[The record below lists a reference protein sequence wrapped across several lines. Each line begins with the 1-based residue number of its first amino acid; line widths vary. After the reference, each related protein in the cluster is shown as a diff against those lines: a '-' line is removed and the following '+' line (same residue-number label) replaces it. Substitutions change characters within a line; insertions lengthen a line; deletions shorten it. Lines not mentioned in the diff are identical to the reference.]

1 MDFKTK
7 WYSPENKPLD
17 IPTFQNLQDV
27 TGQAFDEFGNYV
39 GKTEV
44 PNQQLVIDKLTERQY
59 YAPKEYSDDALR
71 YAKAKVD
78 KSFKPEDWYGMTQ
91 IKPHYKIGEHISAG
105 YITAL
110 KSFAKPV
117 AMLPTQLVYA
127 GSVGLNALAKG
138 DLQKTENLY
147 RYSMQN
153 WSDTLDKHGLGAD
166 PELSNMLTAKVGS
179 IAGQTAS
186 SLLIAATVSSVGGL
200 PAVATV
206 FGSTQ
211 FADVL
216 EEGLEKGLPHD
227 KAVLAAFLAAVP
239 EGGLEAVG
247 FKMWSGAASLN
258 KTFRNLALAFL
269 WEGAQEGSQQIAES
283 TITNLFKIRE
293 QTFFDIVADVALS
306 ALVGGLVGLGGAAIS
321 GQVEQRNIALKK
333 EIGMTERGNIVPQ
346 KPADEKK
353 AVPQKE
359 GQVLNPSP
367 EAEKQLIQQEIEEAK
382 KTGDNKLYNTIKY
395 VANANDVT
403 DVDVID
409 KLYPICRKMIA
420 DGGTIDTLL
429 DILGNQ
435 IVAYKNQLQSGQADN
450 QANQKAV
457 EEIKLATDPNRY
469 EEWKE
474 SRKSE
479 LEKAGLSKEQAG
491 TLSDHISRIAQNLS
505 NRLGFDITEKK
516 AVSFEPNLKAKAGTR
531 GQITLGKT
539 IAKIALNENAD
550 PTTVEHE
557 FFHYIDS
564 VVKDSAKEGNKEA
577 QKLLKKRDD
586 IIKKAK
592 AELKK
597 SGVTK
602 FPSDEEIIASAYEKW
617 LWNGAKSEDA
627 TEQKL
632 FESIRDFFRDV
643 YQSITGLLG
652 VRISPEADAYFK
664 AMTSVPSG
672 LQTETVQQ
680 VSEETKNAEQEMTD
694 VKEKAEQV
702 KEMKPAE
709 KADTL
714 YQASGIELNAVSLN
728 DPKQEQYVREMA
740 KKYKGLSKLSDKT
753 IDETISFAKYISE
766 QAMKMGKAKAH
777 DAFVA
782 WNNAR
787 PDIYIDEKTGRELPV
802 ISAFKNNGDYPIN
815 FDFGTLCIK
824 REPMDAL
831 VRHLLSTG
839 LKRYS
844 NQLGV
849 TQMDLLKSI
858 LKKYGFQTA
867 CDCCFVEGKRLRQLI
882 YANSLTFEWE
892 SVRQGIGM
900 KDESYVGA
908 DIKLSPKQ
916 IKILEEMAS
925 PKTYKEAFKKYIP
938 EDRKRA
944 TQGGKV
950 LDSGITDSKMR
961 SIAKLMLE
969 DNSLVGQFNPEWLL
983 SSAGVDW
990 LMNRFGVKTGIGG
1003 FLGGMYGS
1011 ATPKPIEGFSKY
1023 VSTTWAEKDT
1033 SKPAGLIEKLF
1044 NIGGARMQSF
1054 SDFNALLTIDN
1065 LQLFMDATLRGIP
1078 MQAYTKMPAF
1088 VKLFGDTGAN
1098 INMSFVP
1105 NVGED
1110 SDATNAGLKKASKE
1124 QIDAYNKAKKKGD
1137 AFLKQQIVE
1146 RKIDNVYTDE
1156 QGNSWVYDWSE
1167 DSFPIEEAYQLRR
1180 EYGHIGIIGVGIS
1193 DSHIKMMLADPS
1205 IDMVIPF
1212 HSSGMPQHTKIVTG
1226 LGRRTADYE
1235 SVQTTGGK
1243 PANVS
1248 DFLFNE
1254 DVHKTGD
1261 AKKSAENYKAWCNQ
1275 NGYTPKYAQFA
1286 DNENYYK
1293 LLEDFRSYDNEGKPV
1308 IQKAVNILNL
1318 NQEKFLNNL
1327 HEALGLREGE
1337 MNDIANIPNNEK
1349 LLSDVEN
1356 VFRYQR
1362 IDGATRSALMKRL
1375 GDALGKD
1382 NVQSLEQSKFLE
1394 LLGKELEAEVGAE
1407 EANKRIEV
1415 FREGQGYVYGFAKGD
1430 KIYLNENTFNA
1441 ETPAHEFTHIWAKV
1455 AQKQNP
1461 KKWAEGVALLKK
1473 TQEWKNVMSDPLYMN
1488 IRADENAVAR
1498 ETLSRIVGQEN
1509 ARLINKI
1516 LDPAYKEPKVEAGAI
1531 QKVLDWFK
1539 SLWNDVRDFFNLN
1552 DNGRK
1557 LTYEE
1562 FIHMP
1567 LRDLWDETRSKNFR
1581 NLLKNLQEREATS
1594 EMSAE
1599 RKEKADTNSPEFKKW
1614 SNNAPLV
1621 KAEDVNTYNFK
1632 TGQSV
1637 VLEAFH
1643 GSGSVF
1649 DSFDEGRIG
1658 SRSETKGAFWF
1669 SDKDIAD
1676 TYDEGVLYHV
1686 FIKAKNVFVYDYEN
1700 ASFDGTTYGYVA
1712 RNKQTGEFLRDGF
1725 NRISVTDIP
1734 SVLENDAKELW
1745 GDNNYEI
1752 LSNPKIKETT
1762 DDIAKWA
1769 KEQGY
1774 DGVVL
1779 KNVYDPGGMGSLSYP
1794 GTVYAVFSPTQIK
1807 SVYNRGTFSLDED
1820 NIYYQQET
1828 QDQLFRNDQAT
1839 KLGNKVLDKAPTNQ
1853 EVEKEL
1859 EAIRSGRVEEAQKA
1873 KRNLGLIDGLG
1884 DALLTVR
1891 QRVGVIDKRL
1901 KYAFDKLDYN
1911 EKMMESEYGK
1921 RTLPF
1926 IKKFRKLSDVDKK
1939 VLKYLIGNQQTERIR
1954 EFLREHDME
1963 QEYNDV
1969 RNLLDELFEEGNRA
1983 GMDMGFLQ
1991 EYFPTKVADYK
2002 SFISYLMGTDKWSE
2016 IELALNQIDPNHQL
2030 SDEERADA
2038 INSIL
2043 RGYNRLDPVGKK
2055 GFQKERKILHK
2066 TPEMLNYYMDVDE
2079 ALMRYVSGMTG
2090 ALAIRK
2096 AFNVK
2101 GAFNSEESIGGVVN
2115 ELIKSGQITQK
2126 EEPFIKRMI
2135 RARLNY
2141 ARTAPI
2147 VSLLKNFG
2155 YLGTMN
2161 SITSAVTQI
2170 GDLYAS
2176 FYKYNFP
2183 TAMKAIFGKSE
2194 ITKDDLYLDSVWEEF
2209 TDDGFTSVAVNKLF
2223 TAIGLNAFDKF
2234 GKNTAI
2240 NGAWI
2245 DLKERAK
2252 NNDVSLLEDLT
2263 AAFGSQ
2269 AGKVLADIKANNITS
2284 EVKLM
2289 LWSQLAD
2296 TQPIGKSGTPVGYLS
2311 NGYTRIFY
2319 QLKTYTIN
2327 QLSLFYADGLYKIQ
2341 KGIATKNK
2349 KLFLQGTGNLAKLA
2363 LLLTVFNAGADVL
2376 KNLIMGRGIE
2386 ISDTLVS
2393 NMLWNLGVS
2402 KYTFYRGQRDGYA
2415 RALFENFFPPQISMF
2430 DEAQKE
2436 ARKIAK
2442 GKKKASDTIAVTY
2455 VPVVG
2460 RMWYWWFGGGRTA
2473 EKKKGNKP
2481 FQVKL

>member
-1 MDFKTK
+1 MDFKAK
-7 WYSPENKPLD
+7 WYSPENKPLE
-17 IPTFQNLQDV
+17 IPTFQNLHNV

-39 GKTEV
+39 GKKEM
-44 PNQQLVIDKLTERQY
+44 PEQQLVIDKQSGRQY
-59 YAPKEYSDDALR
+59 FAPIEYSDDAIR

-78 KSFKPEDWYGMTQ
+78 EGFKPKDWYGMTH
-91 IKPHYKIGEHISAG
+91 IKPHYTLGEHISAG
-105 YITAL
+105 YISTL
-110 KSFAKPV
+110 KSFIKPM
-117 AMLPTQLVYA
+117 AQLPTKMVYA
-127 GSVGLNALAKG
+127 GAVGLNALAKG
-138 DLQKTENLY
+138 DLESTEVLY
-147 RYSMQN
+147 RSSMQN
-153 WSDTLDKHGLGAD
+153 WEKTLDKAGLGAD
-166 PELSNMLTAKVGS
+166 PEIQDMLTVKLGS
-179 IAGQTAS
+179 MAGQTAS
-186 SLLIAATVSSVGGL
+186 SLLMAATVSQVGGL
-200 PAVATV
+200 AAVASV
-206 FGSTQ
+206 FGSQQ

-216 EEGLEKGLPHD
+216 EEGLARGLSHD
-227 KAVLAAFLAAVP
+227 KAVLVAFQSAVA
-239 EGGLEAVG
+239 EGGLEAFG
-247 FKMWSGAASLN
+247 FKLWSGAASLN
-258 KTFRNLALAFL
+258 KSFKNIALGFL
-269 WEGAQEGSQQIAES
+269 WEGLQEGSQQIAES
-283 TITNLFKIRE
+283 ALTNFYGVRE
-293 QTFFDIVADVALS
+293 QDLVEILSEVALS
-306 ALVGGLVGLGGAAIS
+306 FLVGGLVGGIGAAVS
-321 GQVEQRNIALKK
+321 GQVEQRNVALKK
-333 EIGMTERGNIVPQ
+333 EIGMNEEGRIITPSIANQNQAI
-346 KPADEKK
+346 
-353 AVPQKE
+353 PQKE
-359 GQVLNPSP
+359 GQTISPSP
-367 EAEKQLIQQEIEEAK
+367 EAMKQLYAQEIAEAK
-382 KTGDNKLYNTIKY
+382 KTGDNKLYNSIKF
-395 VANANDVT
+395 VANSYDIT
-403 DVDVID
+403 DESFVD
-409 KLYPICRKMIA
+409 KLYPICSKMIA
-420 DGGTIDTLL
+420 DGGTFDTLL

-435 IVAYKNQLQSGQADN
+435 VVAYKNQLESGQTDTKAT
-450 QANQKAV
+450 QKAV
-457 EEIKLATDPNRY
+457 EQIKLAIDPNRY

-564 VVKDSAKEGNKEA
+564 VVKDAAKEGNKEA

-643 YQSITGLLG
+643 YDSLKGLMG
-652 VRISPEADAYFK
+652 VRISPEADAYFR
-664 AMTSVPSG
+664 AMTGEGKITPTINVDSFTDIESL
-672 LQTETVQQ
+672 LQSLPKEQAKDIYGK
-680 VSEETKNAEQEMTD
+680 VSE
-694 VKEKAEQV
+694 
-702 KEMKPAE
+702 
-709 KADTL
+709 
-714 YQASGIELNAVSLN
+714 
-728 DPKQEQYVREMA
+728 
-740 KKYKGLSKLSDKT
+740 DK
-753 IDETISFAKYISE
+753 
-766 QAMKMGKAKAH
+766 
-777 DAFVA
+777 
-782 WNNAR
+782 R
-787 PDIYIDEKTGRELPV
+787 
-802 ISAFKNNGDYPIN
+802 
-815 FDFGTLCIK
+815 
-824 REPMDAL
+824 
-831 VRHLLSTG
+831 
-839 LKRYS
+839 
-844 NQLGV
+844 V
-849 TQMDLLKSI
+849 TDLLDKAVAFREKI
-858 LKKYGFQTA
+858 LKKKKNGQTLNQYIINDA
-867 CDCCFVEGKRLRQLI
+867 TKEEKE
-882 YANSLTFEWE
+882 EW
-892 SVRQGIGM
+892 
-900 KDESYVGA
+900 A
-908 DIKLSPKQ
+908 
-916 IKILEEMAS
+916 
-925 PKTYKEAFKKYIP
+925 
-938 EDRKRA
+938 
-944 TQGGKV
+944 
-950 LDSGITDSKMR
+950 
-961 SIAKLMLE
+961 
-969 DNSLVGQFNPEWLL
+969 SLVN
-983 SSAGVDW
+983 D
-990 LMNRFGVKTGIGG
+990 
-1003 FLGGMYGS
+1003 
-1011 ATPKPIEGFSKY
+1011 
-1023 VSTTWAEKDT
+1023 
-1033 SKPAGLIEKLF
+1033 IEK
-1044 NIGGARMQSF
+1044 
-1054 SDFNALLTIDN
+1054 T
-1065 LQLFMDATLRGIP
+1065 QLEVA
-1078 MQAYTKMPAF
+1078 
-1088 VKLFGDTGAN
+1088 
-1098 INMSFVP
+1098 
-1105 NVGED
+1105 
-1110 SDATNAGLKKASKE
+1110 KE
-1124 QIDAYNKAKKKGD
+1124 
-1137 AFLKQQIVE
+1137 LV
-1146 RKIDNVYTDE
+1146 
-1156 QGNSWVYDWSE
+1156 
-1167 DSFPIEEAYQLRR
+1167 
-1180 EYGHIGIIGVGIS
+1180 
-1193 DSHIKMMLADPS
+1193 
-1205 IDMVIPF
+1205 
-1212 HSSGMPQHTKIVTG
+1212 
-1226 LGRRTADYE
+1226 
-1235 SVQTTGGK
+1235 
-1243 PANVS
+1243 
-1248 DFLFNE
+1248 
-1254 DVHKTGD
+1254 
-1261 AKKSAENYKAWCNQ
+1261 KSAPDTLFQEGIKYDK
-1275 NGYTPKYAQFA
+1275 NG
-1286 DNENYYK
+1286 
-1293 LLEDFRSYDNEGKPV
+1293 
-1308 IQKAVNILNL
+1308 
-1318 NQEKFLNNL
+1318 
-1327 HEALGLREGE
+1327 
-1337 MNDIANIPNNEK
+1337 
-1349 LLSDVEN
+1349 
-1356 VFRYQR
+1356 
-1362 IDGATRSALMKRL
+1362 
-1375 GDALGKD
+1375 
-1382 NVQSLEQSKFLE
+1382 
-1394 LLGKELEAEVGAE
+1394 
-1407 EANKRIEV
+1407 
-1415 FREGQGYVYGFAKGD
+1415 
-1430 KIYLNENTFNA
+1430 
-1441 ETPAHEFTHIWAKV
+1441 
-1455 AQKQNP
+1455 
-1461 KKWAEGVALLKK
+1461 
-1473 TQEWKNVMSDPLYMN
+1473 
-1488 IRADENAVAR
+1488 
-1498 ETLSRIVGQEN
+1498 
-1509 ARLINKI
+1509 
-1516 LDPAYKEPKVEAGAI
+1516 
-1531 QKVLDWFK
+1531 
-1539 SLWNDVRDFFNLN
+1539 
-1552 DNGRK
+1552 
-1557 LTYEE
+1557 
-1562 FIHMP
+1562 
-1567 LRDLWDETRSKNFR
+1567 
-1581 NLLKNLQEREATS
+1581 
-1594 EMSAE
+1594 
-1599 RKEKADTNSPEFKKW
+1599 KADTNSPEFKKW
-1614 SNNAPLV
+1614 FGDSKVVDENGKPLV
-1621 KAEDVNTYNFK
+1621 VYHNTDAKFSTFDKSKIGTKTDKGMHGRGFYFSNEKDQTYMYGNRQMPVYLTIKNPLRLGRNGQFEDI
-1632 TGQSV
+1632 
-1637 VLEAFH
+1637 H
-1643 GSGSVF
+1643 GYGNAKKGIPS
-1649 DSFDEGRIG
+1649 IN
-1658 SRSETKGAFWF
+1658 SRS
-1669 SDKDIAD
+1669 
-1676 TYDEGVLYHV
+1676 
-1686 FIKAKNVFVYDYEN
+1686 DYEKYK
-1700 ASFDGTTYGYVA
+1700 D
-1712 RNKQTGEFLRDGF
+1712 QL
-1725 NRISVTDIP
+1725 P
-1734 SVLENDAKELW
+1734 SIEEITEMAKK
-1745 GDNNYEI
+1745 D
-1752 LSNPKIKETT
+1752 
-1762 DDIAKWA
+1762 
-1769 KEQGY
+1769 GY
-1774 DGVVL
+1774 DGIIV
-1779 KNVYDPGGMGSLSYP
+1779 KPLSGAKDEYI
-1794 GTVYAVFSPTQIK
+1794 VFEPTQIK
-1807 SVYNRGTFSLDED
+1807 SVYNRGTFDTESPNIYYQQENKDLIATHATKLDNIDALLESGKLVAPSIAITKKGQKELNKGKFGQVVLVMNPLDIKYNAD
-1820 NIYYQQET
+1820 NIYNRDIYSPRFPSVQYKTELGYMSQSEYDSYKAKWDENQEDFKKKYGGTFDEVIGNDKYFFEGFNERTGNRIYKKYTPLNVLSYLKKESLVGGESFHYGLSSFLAKMSKKVEDRESLRKESKQLSDREESQKKYDELSKRYSDLLFGDINKYSKFSEVGEEDFDAFLKDLYEGHPERANEYLEVDKIPESLKKELKDFVSEAVSLPRSYFEMKPMRLIPLNNFVYAVTNKGNLSKEQIAKFESYGIEVKEVDDIKSFDFTSLEMGRENATNAFDVYFQQET

-1839 KLGNKVLDKAPTNQ
+1839 KHGNKVLDKAPTNQ
-1853 EVEKEL
+1853 EVEDEL
-1859 EAIRSGRVEEAQKA
+1859 EIIKSGRVEKAQEA
-1873 KRNLGLIDGLG
+1873 KRGLGIIEGLG
-1884 DALLTVR
+1884 DALITVR

-2079 ALMRYVSGMTG
+2079 ALMRYITGMTG

-2460 RMWYWWFGGGRTA
+2460 RMWYWWFGGGRTS

>member
-333 EIGMTERGNIVPQ
+333 EIGMTEQGNIVPQ
-346 KPADEKK
+346 KPTDEKK

-395 VANANDVT
+395 VANANDIT
-403 DVDVID
+403 DESVID
-409 KLYPICRKMIA
+409 KLYPVCRKMIA

-429 DILGNQ
+429 EILGNQ
-435 IVAYKNQLQSGQADN
+435 VVAYKNQLDSGQIDTKAT
-450 QANQKAV
+450 QKAV
-457 EEIKLATDPNRY
+457 EEIKLATDPNRVD
-469 EEWKE
+469 EWRE

-479 LEKAGLSKEQAG
+479 LEKAGFTKEQAG
-491 TLSDHISRIAQNLS
+491 TLSEHISSIAENLS
-505 NRLGFDITEKK
+505 QRLGFDITEKK
-516 AVSFEPNLKAKAGTR
+516 PVSFEPNLQEKAGTR

-539 IAKIALNENAD
+539 IAKIALNKNAD

-564 VVKDSAKEGNKEA
+564 VVKDAAKEGNKEA
-577 QKLLKKRDD
+577 EKLLKKRES
-586 IIKKAK
+586 IIKQAK
-592 AELKK
+592 SELKK
-597 SGVTK
+597 NGITK

-632 FESIRDFFRDV
+632 FEAIRDFFRDV
-643 YQSITGLLG
+643 YQSLRGLMG
-652 VRISPEADAYFK
+652 VRISPEADAYFR
-664 AMTSVPSG
+664 AMTG
-672 LQTETVQQ
+672 TAKIQTV
-680 VSEETKNAEQEMTD
+680 D
-694 VKEKAEQV
+694 V
-702 KEMKPAE
+702 
-709 KADTL
+709 DSFTNIDDL
-714 YQASGIELNAVSLN
+714 LNSI
-728 DPKQEQYVREMA
+728 PK
-740 KKYKGLSKLSDKT
+740 
-753 IDETISFAKYISE
+753 E
-766 QAMKMGKAKAH
+766 QAKNVFH
-777 DAFVA
+777 RV
-782 WNNAR
+782 
-787 PDIYIDEKTGRELPV
+787 IYDER
-802 ISAFKNNGDYPIN
+802 
-815 FDFGTLCIK
+815 
-824 REPMDAL
+824 
-831 VRHLLSTG
+831 
-839 LKRYS
+839 
-844 NQLGV
+844 V
-849 TQMDLLKSI
+849 TSI
-858 LKKYGFQTA
+858 LDKVIPF
-867 CDCCFVEGKRLRQLI
+867 
-882 YANSLTFEWE
+882 
-892 SVRQGIGM
+892 
-900 KDESYVGA
+900 KDE
-908 DIKLSPKQ
+908 I
-916 IKILEEMAS
+916 
-925 PKTYKEAFKKYIP
+925 
-938 EDRKRA
+938 
-944 TQGGKV
+944 
-950 LDSGITDSKMR
+950 
-961 SIAKLMLE
+961 
-969 DNSLVGQFNPEWLL
+969 
-983 SSAGVDW
+983 
-990 LMNRFGVKTGIGG
+990 
-1003 FLGGMYGS
+1003 
-1011 ATPKPIEGFSKY
+1011 
-1023 VSTTWAEKDT
+1023 
-1033 SKPAGLIEKLF
+1033 
-1044 NIGGARMQSF
+1044 
-1054 SDFNALLTIDN
+1054 
-1065 LQLFMDATLRGIP
+1065 
-1078 MQAYTKMPAF
+1078 
-1088 VKLFGDTGAN
+1088 
-1098 INMSFVP
+1098 
-1105 NVGED
+1105 
-1110 SDATNAGLKKASKE
+1110 
-1124 QIDAYNKAKKKGD
+1124 AKKKGNKTLNEYM
-1137 AFLKQQIVE
+1137 ATEATKEEVEKYSNLVKEVE
-1146 RKIDNVYTDE
+1146 RTQLEVAKEIIK
-1156 QGNSWVYDWSE
+1156 SE
-1167 DSFPIEEAYQLRR
+1167 NIYQLDNTLFQ
-1180 EYGHIGIIGVGIS
+1180 EGIKY
-1193 DSHIKMMLADPS
+1193 DK
-1205 IDMVIPF
+1205 
-1212 HSSGMPQHTKIVTG
+1212 
-1226 LGRRTADYE
+1226 
-1235 SVQTTGGK
+1235 
-1243 PANVS
+1243 
-1248 DFLFNE
+1248 
-1254 DVHKTGD
+1254 
-1261 AKKSAENYKAWCNQ
+1261 
-1275 NGYTPKYAQFA
+1275 NG
-1286 DNENYYK
+1286 
-1293 LLEDFRSYDNEGKPV
+1293 
-1308 IQKAVNILNL
+1308 
-1318 NQEKFLNNL
+1318 
-1327 HEALGLREGE
+1327 
-1337 MNDIANIPNNEK
+1337 
-1349 LLSDVEN
+1349 
-1356 VFRYQR
+1356 
-1362 IDGATRSALMKRL
+1362 
-1375 GDALGKD
+1375 
-1382 NVQSLEQSKFLE
+1382 
-1394 LLGKELEAEVGAE
+1394 
-1407 EANKRIEV
+1407 
-1415 FREGQGYVYGFAKGD
+1415 
-1430 KIYLNENTFNA
+1430 
-1441 ETPAHEFTHIWAKV
+1441 
-1455 AQKQNP
+1455 
-1461 KKWAEGVALLKK
+1461 
-1473 TQEWKNVMSDPLYMN
+1473 
-1488 IRADENAVAR
+1488 
-1498 ETLSRIVGQEN
+1498 
-1509 ARLINKI
+1509 
-1516 LDPAYKEPKVEAGAI
+1516 
-1531 QKVLDWFK
+1531 
-1539 SLWNDVRDFFNLN
+1539 
-1552 DNGRK
+1552 
-1557 LTYEE
+1557 
-1562 FIHMP
+1562 
-1567 LRDLWDETRSKNFR
+1567 
-1581 NLLKNLQEREATS
+1581 
-1594 EMSAE
+1594 
-1599 RKEKADTNSPEFKKW
+1599 KADINSPEFKKW
-1614 SNNAPLV
+1614 FGNSKVVDGNGKPLV
-1621 KAEDVNTYNFK
+1621 VYHGSTREFEVFDISKANVESDLGKGFYFTNNEDDVNANYHGGGPDFEIKIDRIAERIQNEEGIEWEQAKAKAYQQEYQTDALYEVYLKMEKPFVIGGK
-1632 TGQSV
+1632 DET
-1637 VLEAFH
+1637 VLTLE
-1643 GSGSVF
+1643 
-1649 DSFDEGRIG
+1649 EP
-1658 SRSETKGAFWF
+1658 
-1669 SDKDIAD
+1669 
-1676 TYDEGVLYHV
+1676 YDEETDEYGEPEGTLLDFAYNMDNYLADIGIDYKISQEL
-1686 FIKAKNVFVYDYEN
+1686 FMRASENGGEISASEIYDIIKNDENLLSLLDYES
-1700 ASFDGTTYGYVA
+1700 SFGELLSDTVGQEYDGIIDNTVNQKFGSERKQGQAMNGMDTGTTHYIV
-1712 RNKQTGEFLRDGF
+1712 F
-1725 NRISVTDIP
+1725 
-1734 SVLENDAKELW
+1734 
-1745 GDNNYEI
+1745 
-1752 LSNPKIKETT
+1752 NPK
-1762 DDIAKWA
+1762 
-1769 KEQGY
+1769 
-1774 DGVVL
+1774 
-1779 KNVYDPGGMGSLSYP
+1779 
-1794 GTVYAVFSPTQIK
+1794 QIK
-1807 SVYNRGTFSLDED
+1807 SVYNRGTFDTESP
-1820 NIYYQQET
+1820 NIYYQKET
-1828 QDQLFRNDQAT
+1828 QEQLFRNDQAT
-1839 KLGNKVLDKAPTNQ
+1839 KHGNRVLDKAPTNQ
-1853 EVEKEL
+1853 EVEDEL
-1859 EAIRSGRVEEAQKA
+1859 EIIKSGRVEKA
-1873 KRNLGLIDGLG
+1873 KEAKRGLGIIEGLG
-1884 DALLTVR
+1884 DALITVR

-1926 IKKFRKLSDVDKK
+1926 IKKYRKLADVDKK
-1939 VLKYLIGNQQTERIR
+1939 ILKYLIGNQQTERIR
-1954 EFLREHDME
+1954 EFMREHEMT

-1969 RNLLDELFEEGNRA
+1969 RDLLDELFEEGNRA

-1991 EYFPTKVADYK
+1991 EYFPTKVSDYK

-2079 ALMRYVSGMTG
+2079 ALMRYISGMTG

-2135 RARLNY
+2135 KARLNY

-2161 SITSAVTQI
+2161 SITSAITQI

-2245 DLKERAK
+2245 NLKERAK
-2252 NNDVSLLEDLT
+2252 NNDVSLLEDLS

-2349 KLFLQGTGNLAKLA
+2349 KLLLQGTGNLAKLA

-2436 ARKIAK
+2436 ARKIYT

-2460 RMWYWWFGGGRTA
+2460 RMWYWWFGGGRTS